1 MSAVIAKKTKK
12 PTPLSTRALA
22 AFLTW
27 KQFDLLLLLREEP
40 TTVAIL
46 SDELEEIKQYDVK
59 HGGAFYGG
67 TSWQSVY
74 SCLRTMEARG
84 LINRWEGQN
93 GIYEWAIAERGV
105 KAISWLE
112 VNA

>member
-1 MSAVIAKKTKK
+1 MTALASLKTKK

-46 SDELEEIKQYDVK
+46 SDELEQIKAYDVK
-59 HGGAFYGG
+59 HGGAFYAGVE
-67 TSWQSVY
+67 WQSVY
-74 SCLRTMEARG
+74 SCLRTMEDRRLVNRHIGRNG
-84 LINRWEGQN
+84 LTQWSITD
-93 GIYEWAIAERGV
+93 RGV
-105 KAISWLE
+105 KALDWLDA
-112 VNA
+112 NS